1 MTLASESLAA
11 ETALEHA
18 FDERPSWPVTRLAS
32 WALMLALFA
41 CVFLPVSVGRA
52 HGIEWPELLGAA
64 VIVTLVVRALYDALC
79 QTLPQRTVLA
89 RALAT
94 LAPATVAALGMAAGG
109 AIAGSGSSAAR
120 LGGTAA
126 LAVLD
131 LSVARAMRQV
141 EIRVRRSLRR
151 VYFVGSESAHRDL
164 ERELSRRDDAR
175 LVGALIHAEADGVDA
190 AAGRLVSDALAAQ
203 ATVLVVHENAMH
215 DPELA
220 RSIAELQ
227 ADGVRVRELLDY
239 YEGEFKKVPLS
250 ELSPTWFLFESGALR
265 PPGVWRHLRR
275 GFELMFASVALL
287 LSLPFLLIAGIVIRL
302 TSPGPVLYRQL
313 RVGKDG
319 SEFVLLKLR
328 TMAPSADATPAWAS
342 SQPGR
347 VTPVGRVLRR
357 FRLDELP
364 QLWNV
369 ITGELALVGPRP
381 EQAAIAAQL
390 AEQLPYYSAR
400 HHVRPGL
407 TGWAQVTLGPSDSAH
422 GTVAKLQRDLWYIK
436 YSRLRLDAL
445 ILWLTIKTVFSGRG

>member
-1 MTLASESLAA
+1 MTLASESLATDA
-11 ETALEHA
+11 TLERA

-32 WALMLALFA
+32 WSLMLALCA
-41 CVFLPVSVGRA
+41 CVFIPVSVGRA
-52 HGIEWPELLGAA
+52 HGIEWLELLGAA
-64 VIVTLVVRALYDALC
+64 AIVTLVVRALYDALC
-79 QTLPQRTVLA
+79 QTLPQRTVAA

-94 LAPATVAALGMAAGG
+94 LTPALVAALGMAAGG

-126 LAVLD
+126 LVVLD
-131 LSVARAMRQV
+131 LSIARALRQV
-141 EIRVRRSLRR
+141 EIRMRRSLRR

-175 LVGALIHAEADGVDA
+175 LVGAALHTGPGDGDIA
-190 AAGRLVSDALAAQ
+190 ARLVADALATR

-227 ADGVRVRELLDY
+227 AAGLRVRELLDY

-265 PPGVWRHLRR
+265 RPGVWRHVRR
-275 GFELMFASVALL
+275 GFELIFATAALL
-287 LSLPFLLIAGIVIRL
+287 LSLPLLLIAGIVIRL
-302 TSPGPVLYRQL
+302 TSPGPALYRQP

-328 TMAPSADATPAWAS
+328 TMAPTVDATPAWAS
-342 SQPGR
+342 SQAGR
-347 VTPVGRVLRR
+347 VTPVGKVLRR

-381 EQAAIAAQL
+381 EQVPIAAQL
-390 AEQLPYYSAR
+390 MEELPYYSAR

>member
-1 MTLASESLAA
+1 MTLASESLATD
-11 ETALEHA
+11 TALEHA

-32 WALMLALFA
+32 WSLMVALCA
-41 CVFLPVSVGRA
+41 CVFIPVSAGRA
-52 HGIEWPELLGAA
+52 HGIEWLELLGAA

-79 QTLPQRTVLA
+79 QTLPQRTVAA
-89 RALAT
+89 RAAAT
-94 LAPATVAALGMAAGG
+94 LTPALVAALGMAAGG

-126 LAVLD
+126 LVVLD
-131 LSVARAMRQV
+131 LSIARALRQV

-175 LVGALIHAEADGVDA
+175 LVGAAIHTEPEDGDVA
-190 AAGRLVSDALAAQ
+190 ARLVADALATR

-227 ADGVRVRELLDY
+227 AAGLHVRELLDY

-265 PPGVWRHLRR
+265 RPGVWRHLRR
-275 GFELMFASVALL
+275 GFELIFAMVTLV
-287 LSLPFLLIAGIVIRL
+287 LSLPFLLLAGIVIRL
-302 TSPGPVLYRQL
+302 TSPGPALYRQL

-328 TMAPSADATPAWAS
+328 TMAPSADAEPVWAS
-342 SQPGR
+342 SQTAR
-347 VTPVGRVLRR
+347 VTPIGRFLRR

-381 EQAAIAAQL
+381 EQAPIAAQL
-390 AEQLPYYSAR
+390 TQELPYYSAR

>member
-1 MTLASESLAA
+1 MTLASESLAS
-11 ETALEHA
+11 EALEPA

-32 WALMLALFA
+32 WSLMLALGA
-41 CVFLPVSVGRA
+41 CVFLPISVGRA
-52 HGIEWPELLGAA
+52 HGVEWLELLGAA
-64 VIVTLVVRALYDALC
+64 VVVTLVVRALYDALS
-79 QTLPQRTVLA
+79 QTLPRRGVVTRVLV
-89 RALAT
+89 T
-94 LAPATVAALGMAAGG
+94 LAPGLVAALGMAGG
-109 AIAGSGSSAAR
+109 AAVAGSGSSAAR

-131 LSVARAMRQV
+131 LSIARAMRHV
-141 EIRVRRSLRR
+141 EIRVRLSLRR
-151 VYFVGSESAHRDL
+151 VYFVGSESAQRDL

-175 LVGALIHAEADGVDA
+175 LVGSAIHAESDDG
-190 AAGRLVSDALAAQ
+190 AGASRLVSDALAAD
-203 ATVLVVHENAMH
+203 ATVLVANERAMR
-215 DPELA
+215 DPELL

-227 ADGVRVRELLDY
+227 AAGLRIRELLDY

-250 ELSPTWFLFESGALR
+250 ELSPTWFLFESGALQR
-265 PPGVWRHLRR
+265 PGVWRPLSR
-275 GFELMFASVALL
+275 GFELTFATVVLL
-287 LSLPFLLIAGIVIRL
+287 LSLPFLLVAAIVIRL
-302 TSPGPVLYRQL
+302 TSPGPALYRQL

-328 TMAPSADATPAWAS
+328 TMAPSTDATPAWAS
-342 SQPGR
+342 SQTAR
-347 VTPVGRVLRR
+347 VTAVGKVLRR

-381 EQAAIAAQL
+381 EQAPIAAELSQ
-390 AEQLPYYSAR
+390 QLPYYSAR

-436 YSRLRLDAL
+436 HRRLRLDAL
-445 ILWLTIKTVFSGRG
+445 ILWLTIKTVISGRG